1 MKIVII
7 TICLLC
13 SILLQGQDYYKT
25 AFNKGGDSLKSSL
38 NQIIKNHTEFPYTS
52 SSTDVW
58 DILKE
63 TDRDENDS
71 NNVILIYSGRNV
83 NAAQEYNSAKGWYRE
98 HIWAKSRGDFGRD
111 EGADTDV

>member
-1 MKIVII
+1 MSLHLTCASVGALPGKVIRKTSNMKIVII

-38 NQIIKNHTEFPYTS
+38 NQIIKNHIEFPYTS

-58 DILKE
+58 DIL
-63 TDRDENDS
+63 T
-71 NNVILIYSGRNV
+71 NVLISV
-83 NAAQEYNSAKGWYRE
+83 
-98 HIWAKSRGDFGRD
+98 
-111 EGADTDV
+111 

>member
-1 MKIVII
+1 M
-7 TICLLC
+7 
-13 SILLQGQDYYKT
+13 QGQNYYKT

-63 TDRDENDS
+63 TDYCIPELNLHFFL
-71 NNVILIYSGRNV
+71 N
-83 NAAQEYNSAKGWYRE
+83 K
-98 HIWAKSRGDFGRD
+98 
-111 EGADTDV
+111 